1 MLDSLKIKNI
11 ALINEAT
18 VNFNN
23 GLNILTG
30 ETGAGKSI
38 IIDALTFVLG
48 ERADKSLIKNG
59 CEFAKVEAVFN
70 IEEMNDAII
79 DFFKQIDIG
88 PESTIIITRNI
99 NLQGKNECRVNGEVV
114 TLNMLK
120 KLTFQLVDVH
130 GQFDHQL
137 LLDVKTHIKM
147 LDSICGIKL
156 NQHLDL
162 LRSHILK
169 LKNIE
174 NEIKKIGGIGLEREK
189 NIDLYRYQMNEIEL
203 ANLKLGEDEE
213 LQKTKTKYLSSSKIV
228 DALTDVTSGLKDGNY
243 NTLSIMQNCITILNN
258 VSQYDDTIK
267 EQKERLNNLKYEI
280 EDISELLREVL
291 DSVDYSED
299 ELNTIEERLDL
310 IKSLIRKYSKTN
322 DILGIFKYLDNSKM
336 ELNMLLHA
344 DEELNKLTQ
353 NKNDTLNEIFEDCL
367 KITSV
372 RKENALKLESNI
384 LNELSELGMGKSKFV
399 VQFKND
405 YNIKN
410 IEDHFNDYGADDI
423 EFLFS
428 ANVGE
433 PVKPLSK
440 ILSGGEMSRFM
451 LAFKCVVSG
460 GEKNKT
466 FIFDEIDTGIGG
478 IIGNILGQK
487 LYKISQSNQ
496 VFSVTHLPQIAC
508 FADIHYKVTK
518 QEEDDKTLVKVNIL
532 SNDDRLNELDRM
544 LGSGSEYSKLHAK
557 QIMESANSFK
567 KLK

>member
-70 IEEMNDAII
+70 IEDMNDAII
-79 DFFKQIDIG
+79 DFFKQIDID

-189 NIDLYRYQMNEIEL
+189 NIDLYRYQINEIEL

-213 LQKTKTKYLSSSKIV
+213 LQKIKTKYLSSSKIV

-299 ELNTIEERLDL
+299 ELNAIEERLDL

-322 DILGIFKYLDNSKM
+322 DILGIFNYLDNAKM

-367 KITSV
+367 KITLV

-567 KLK
+567 KL